1 MYKITSSDLIDMEN
15 RNQTSPQNQIF
26 ISQNYISTNSVDDVE
41 TSQRIHTIDNIKSEP
56 NNNIFNNNINNR
68 YGQHNDIM
76 KATLNTLK
84 YISIVI

>member
-1 MYKITSSDLIDMEN
+1 MEN

-26 ISQNYISTNSVDDVE
+26 ISQNYITTNSVDDVE
-41 TSQRIHTIDNIKSEP
+41 ASQRIHTIDNLKNEAS
-56 NNNIFNNNINNR
+56 NNIFNNNINNR

-84 YISIVI
+84 YISIVYKY